1 MKKDSTRFV
10 FSDKQVKKIKKQ
22 TGITVQEIDIEFNDK
37 KSKIIIPRM
46 YRNGKR
52 IHRKSF
58 LKVKN
63 LNKKTRKNL
72 KKIF

>member
-1 MKKDSTRFV
+1 MKKDTTRFV

-22 TGITVQEIDIEFNDK
+22 TGITVQEIDIELNEK